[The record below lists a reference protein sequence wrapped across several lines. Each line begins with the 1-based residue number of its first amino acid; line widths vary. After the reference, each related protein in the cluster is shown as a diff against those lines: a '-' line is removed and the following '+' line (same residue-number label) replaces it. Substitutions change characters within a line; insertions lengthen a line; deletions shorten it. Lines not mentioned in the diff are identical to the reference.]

1 MKAFVLLLCSVLG
14 LAGCSTTVRAVPLKQ
29 REVVVVKQ
37 PKHRKSRKV
46 VVVAGTR
53 VKKRP
58 QKSIVIYHKN
68 IPYYY
73 VDGVFYKFV
82 DKVYEVI
89 RPKIGMIVPELPK
102 EGVVEM
108 RVEDELFYVYD
119 GVMYKEVP
127 TKQGIQ
133 FEVRGFINK

>member
-46 VVVAGTR
+46 VVVVGTR

-58 QKSIVIYHKN
+58 LKSIVIYHKN

-89 RPKIGMIVPELPK
+89 RPKIGMIVSELPK

>member
-1 MKAFVLLLCSVLG
+1 MRAIVLLLCSAFL
-14 LAGCSTTVRAVPLKQ
+14 LTGCSATVRAVPLRQ
-29 REVVVVKQ
+29 RGVVVVKQ
-37 PKHRKSRKV
+37 PKHRKSQKV
-46 VVVAGTR
+46 VVVVGTR

-58 QKSIVIYHKN
+58 HKSIVIYHKN
-68 IPYYY
+68 VPYYY
-73 VDGVFYKFV
+73 VDGVFYKSV

-89 RPKIGMIVPELPK
+89 RPQIGMIVPELPK

-108 RVEDELFYVYD
+108 RVKDELFYVYD

-127 TKQGIQ
+127 TKKGIQ